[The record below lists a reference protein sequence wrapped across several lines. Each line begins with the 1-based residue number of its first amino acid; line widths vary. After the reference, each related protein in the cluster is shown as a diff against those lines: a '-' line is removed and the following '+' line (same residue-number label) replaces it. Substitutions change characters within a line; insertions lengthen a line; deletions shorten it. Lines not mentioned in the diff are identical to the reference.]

1 MLNMHSAQAASTGE
15 ADRTARSRIRDAAIA
30 RFAADGVAATSL
42 RAIAEDAGVSTPLV
56 VHHFGSKD
64 KLRVACD
71 EHVAA
76 LIRERKQAA
85 MAQGPQLDPLAAMRQ
100 VQHGPPI
107 LRYLARTLGD
117 GAPQVAAL
125 VDELVDDAEVYMEEG
140 VRNGLL
146 KPGDDPRGRA
156 VILTIWSLGALTLH
170 EHMHRLLGVDL
181 IGGAGDMTPYMVPA
195 AEILARGVIDDDFYA
210 RLRQALDDPT
220 EQDS

>member
-1 MLNMHSAQAASTGE
+1 MLNMSSAQAAPAE
-15 ADRTARSRIRDAAIA
+15 DRTARSRIRDAAIA

-42 RAIAEDAGVSTPLV
+42 RVIAEDAGVSTPLV

-64 KLRVACD
+64 QLRVACD

-85 MAQGPQLDPLAAMRQ
+85 MAQGPQLDPLAAMREA
-100 VQHGPPI
+100 QHGPPI

-117 GAPQVAAL
+117 GSTQVAAL
-125 VDELVDDAEVYMEEG
+125 LDELVDDAEVYMEEG

-146 KPGDDPRGRA
+146 KPSDDPRGRA

-170 EHMHRLLGVDL
+170 EHLHRLLGVDL
-181 IGGAGDMTPYMVPA
+181 IGGGGDMAPYMVPA
-195 AEILARGVIDDDFYA
+195 AEILASGVIDDDFYA

>member
-1 MLNMHSAQAASTGE
+1 MLNMSSARAVPAE
-15 ADRTARSRIRDAAIA
+15 DRTARSRIRDAAIV

-64 KLRVACD
+64 QLRVACD

-85 MAQGPQLDPLAAMRQ
+85 MAQGPQLDPLAAMRE

-117 GAPQVAAL
+117 GSPQVAAL
-125 VDELVDDAEVYMEEG
+125 LDELVDDAEVYMEEG

-146 KPGDDPRGRA
+146 KPSDDPRGRA

-170 EHMHRLLGVDL
+170 EHLHRLLGVDL
-181 IGGAGDMTPYMVPA
+181 IGGGGDMAPYMVPA
-195 AEILARGVIDDDFYA
+195 AEILASGVIDDDFYA